1 MEKKHKMVLAL
12 FQRDIN
18 CYAALSGRCRPP
30 RLARPHGRAV
40 PRGGRQADAPSSA
53 AAALLLR
60 RRQRAATRAF
70 NKYPSVEAIGQKAAW
85 AAEAGHEGLWGL
97 TGLACLLQGAR
108 AGPASPWSVSRP
120 VRRVTPGAAPGHD
133 QAKIDGGVAWR
144 DGTRAGHGPTKDA
157 KLLGLLTCSLTE
169 WHTPQPV
176 PRAPAL
182 PRPTR
187 SRQRRG
193 GVEAT
198 GRQESRAPRHVE
210 RRTEGDAGRLDSS
223 RWRRLA
229 ITPRLTPL

>member
-1 MEKKHKMVLAL
+1 MKKKNIMVLAL

-97 TGLACLLQGAR
+97 TGLACPLQGAW
-108 AGPASPWSVSRP
+108 AGPAPRGPCLGPCVGSHQGRP
-120 VRRVTPGAAPGHD
+120 TTRPRSMGVWRGVMGPG
-133 QAKIDGGVAWR
+133 
-144 DGTRAGHGPTKDA
+144 RAT
-157 KLLGLLTCSLTE
+157 
-169 WHTPQPV
+169 
-176 PRAPAL
+176 AL
-182 PRPTR
+182 PRTR
-187 SRQRRG
+187 NY
-193 GVEAT
+193 
-198 GRQESRAPRHVE
+198 RAR
-210 RRTEGDAGRLDSS
+210 
-223 RWRRLA
+223 
-229 ITPRLTPL
+229 